1 MYNQKFFSETG
12 ATAPVSVFFV
22 VIVIIYVAQSIT
34 HRGLMWL
41 NL

>member
-1 MYNQKFFSETG
+1 MNFVFAETG
-12 ATAPVSVFFV
+12 ATVPVSVFFV

-34 HRGLMWL
+34 RRGMMLL